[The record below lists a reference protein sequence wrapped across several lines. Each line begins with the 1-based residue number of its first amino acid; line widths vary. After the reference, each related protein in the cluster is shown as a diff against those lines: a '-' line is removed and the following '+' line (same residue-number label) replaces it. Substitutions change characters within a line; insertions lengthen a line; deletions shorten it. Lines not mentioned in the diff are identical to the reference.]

1 MPTKFQKAGKS
12 GCEVM
17 LKLSR
22 DGWYIATGTSS
33 WAFFLIIF
41 LFFSNIA
48 TKYAY
53 QVSKGCEKWL

>member
-1 MPTKFQKAGKS
+1 MPTKFRKAAKS

-22 DGWYIATGTSS
+22 DGWYIATGTGS

-41 LFFSNIA
+41 LFSSNIA
-48 TKYAY
+48 TKHAY
-53 QVSKGCEKWL
+53 KVSKGCT